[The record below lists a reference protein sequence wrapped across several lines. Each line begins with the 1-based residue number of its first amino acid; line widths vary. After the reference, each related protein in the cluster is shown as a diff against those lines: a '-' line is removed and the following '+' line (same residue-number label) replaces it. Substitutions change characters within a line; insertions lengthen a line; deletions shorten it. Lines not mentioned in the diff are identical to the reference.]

1 MASFWLIWRVEGWLG
16 ISEILIQAWWIG
28 VRAISHTIR
37 SIEGRRVLLTWEVG
51 TLHHGMLIRGCMAL
65 VTMLWSL
72 LRHC

>member
-1 MASFWLIWRVEGWLG
+1 MASISLIRRVEGRLG

-37 SIEGRRVLLTWEVG
+37 AIEGRGVLLTWEVG
-51 TLHHGMLIRGCMAL
+51 TLHHGMLIGSCMSL